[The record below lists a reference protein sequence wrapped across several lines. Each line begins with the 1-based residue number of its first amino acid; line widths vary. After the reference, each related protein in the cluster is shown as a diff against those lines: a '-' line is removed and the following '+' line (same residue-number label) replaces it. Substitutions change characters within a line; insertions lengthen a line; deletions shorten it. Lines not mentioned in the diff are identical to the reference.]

1 MKVAHFELEKVSGGP
16 PRAWF
21 IAVVLVVV
29 CCAPA
34 AAQTVQALPELDT
47 YLELNSATRVWFQAK
62 ETREGGVPT
71 QAEIGPSL
79 DYFIKSLPRLS
90 RITVLDLDHSKSS
103 LLVLSFGYRYLPQA
117 SGAPATNRLEP
128 VATLQIPMKGDFELA
143 DRNRADLDWEKGA
156 FTWRYRN
163 RIQMERPLNAGRV
176 HLIPYASVE
185 FFYESLYQKWS
196 TTEADAG
203 VTIPLGSKVQISPYY
218 QHENN
223 TGGSHNQQVN
233 ALGGILNL
241 YFSVR

>member
-1 MKVAHFELEKVSGGP
+1 MKVADVKSAKMSA
-16 PRAWF
+16 RAHAWS
-21 IAVVLVVV
+21 IAAALVFLWCV
-29 CCAPA
+29 PA
-34 AAQTVQALPELDT
+34 RAQTVQTLPELDT
-47 YLELNSATRVWFQAK
+47 YLELNSDTRIWFQAK

-79 DYFIKSLPRLS
+79 DFFIRSIPRLQK
-90 RITVLDLDHSKSS
+90 IATLDLDHSKSS

-117 SGAPATNRLEP
+117 NDAPATNRIEP
-128 VATLQIPMKGDFELA
+128 VATLQLPFTTFEIS
-143 DRNRADLDWEKGA
+143 DRNRADLDWEVGA

-163 RIQMERPLNAGRV
+163 RIQIERPFNAGRV
-176 HLIPYASVE
+176 DLIPYASAE

-196 TTEADAG
+196 TTEVDAG

-223 TGGSHNQQVN
+223 TGGSHNRQVN

-241 YFSVR
+241 YFSVK

>member
-1 MKVAHFELEKVSGGP
+1 LRTWILRRCREGG
-16 PRAWF
+16 RGWL
-21 IAVVLVVV
+21 IAAILAIVGCV
-29 CCAPA
+29 PA
-34 AAQTVQALPELDT
+34 AAQTVQVLPELDT
-47 YLELNSATRVWFQAK
+47 YLELNSTTRIWFQAK

-79 DYFIKSLPRLS
+79 DYYIRSLPKLAQ
-90 RITVLDLDHSKSS
+90 ITPLDLDRSKSS
-103 LLVLSFGYRYLPQA
+103 LLVLSFGYRYLPQT

-128 VATLQIPMKGDFELA
+128 VATLQIPLKAKFELA
-143 DRNRADLDWEKGA
+143 DRNRADLDWEAGA

-163 RIQMERPLNAGRV
+163 RIQVERPFNAGRV
-176 HLIPYASVE
+176 RLTPYASAE
-185 FFYESLYQKWS
+185 FFYESLYKKWS
-196 TTEADAG
+196 TTEVDAG

-223 TGGSHNQQVN
+223 TGGSHNKQVN